1 VANGFLV
8 GNAPGAAFAQ
18 ALVFVGGDAE
28 VGGVAFAPGAEFTQ
42 VLAFSGGAAS
52 GLIIGS
58 ASGGAFA
65 GTIAFSGG
73 LASTPGA
80 GGTYTLPPVA
90 IYVGHNIAIGIDGRP
105 IYIQF

>member
-1 VANGFLV
+1 
-8 GNAPGAAFAQ
+8 
-18 ALVFVGGDAE
+18 
-28 VGGVAFAPGAEFTQ
+28 
-42 VLAFSGGAAS
+42 
-52 GLIIGS
+52 LIIGS